1 MASRLYF
8 SIIRDNTFFL
18 DWFFFNFIICEYN
31 RQFRQIF
38 LYIVRHRTE
47 HKRKTFLDNEI
58 LDSLQFLVSCDD
70 YPGRYAAPGRS
81 LRRCRAWCSWKR
93 RFSCRESFLERVE
106 SHRPTN
112 GRALLDWMQITVD
125 GVVRQ
130 IESGRSDSGAAY
142 GVRVVLLQIGAWL
155 PSLASRFEYRCVEY
169 FSRTIVLKSMA
180 TSFWDRGECIY
191 GLYSV

>member
-1 MASRLYF
+1 M
-8 SIIRDNTFFL
+8 INFFL
-18 DWFFFNFIICEYN
+18 ILLFANIIGNFAKFFYT
-31 RQFRQIF
+31 
-38 LYIVRHRTE
+38 VRHRTE

-93 RFSCRESFLERVE
+93 QFSCRESFLERVE

-142 GVRVVLLQIGAWL
+142 GVRVVLLQIGA
-155 PSLASRFEYRCVEY
+155 
-169 FSRTIVLKSMA
+169 
-180 TSFWDRGECIY
+180 
-191 GLYSV
+191 